1 MSGALARMIG
11 RLASAGIVNQRT
23 FSMVKD
29 NQTSYIAL
37 MNEEKAVQLVK
48 TATVTVL
55 CWLKYS

>member
-1 MSGALARMIG
+1 MIG